1 MIQRKPIRRVRSKPR
16 RGQPAFETLP
26 DGREVCA
33 KNHAGRQEYFPGQG
47 ASAALP
53 DRHLER
59 TRPVLTIL
67 NTTFD
72 HEQGRGMGGSRRDD
86 RIEIDGKWINAAV
99 TSEANFEKGSKRY
112 HWVEGV
118 YIEVHR

>member
-33 KNHAGRQEYFPGQG
+33 KNHAGRQEYWARTLKMAIRQG
-47 ASAALP
+47 GRCAL
-53 DRHLER
+53 
-59 TRPVLTIL
+59 TGKALTIL